1 MKRSR
6 LKNKANK
13 SGQEEDKR
21 LYNIQQNKVSKL
33 NNTLKKTYFNDKLLK
48 GNNVKDLWNYCKPY
62 FTNKGICND
71 GRIILVENNKILN
84 KDSDI
89 SKTFNNCFVNITQD
103 LGIFDWTD
111 DSSDRLNIFTQV
123 SGVSNYSSIQMI
135 KDKYQNS
142 FNFRFELVSTDQV
155 IKSIDEID

>member
-13 SGQEEDKR
+13 SSKQEDRR
-21 LYNIQQNKVSKL
+21 LYNIQRNKVSKL
-33 NNTLKKTYFNDKLLK
+33 NNKLKKTYFKEKLRK
-48 GNNVKDLWNYCKPY
+48 ENNVKDFWNYCKPY
-62 FTNKGICND
+62 FTNKGICSD
-71 GRIILVENNKILN
+71 DRIILVENNKILN

-123 SGVSNYSSIQMI
+123 SSVSNYSSIQMI